1 MFENRIKTK
10 KREILENK
18 KRVFKH
24 IREPKKRKNRIKTKE
39 SAILYN
45 SNLIKSFGDLK
56 TWRNKKAA
64 QSFLKTMNSFLRETK
79 YNSKAIIA

>member
-1 MFENRIKTK
+1 LFENRIKTK
-10 KREILENK
+10 QREILENK

-45 SNLIKSFGDLK
+45 SNLIKSFGNLK

-64 QSFLKTMNSFLRETK
+64 QSFKNNEQLFFGKQNIILKQL
-79 YNSKAIIA
+79 